1 MSECE
6 LTFDGFIGNGNYE
19 YFRINNPSMKSYREL
34 EVYKQSKSLAVK
46 VHKLSL
52 LLPKFEMY
60 EEGSQV
66 RRSSKAVTSAIVE
79 GYGRRRY
86 KNEFI
91 RYLVFAQSECD
102 ETRVRLDFLFETE
115 SIKDEALY
123 QALSNDYEALSKQI
137 NKFIQW
143 VEDNYKDK

>member
-1 MSECE
+1 
-6 LTFDGFIGNGNYE
+6 
-19 YFRINNPSMKSYREL
+19 MKSYREL
-34 EVYKQSKSLAVK
+34 EVYKQSKSLAIR
-46 VHKLSL
+46 VHGLSL
-52 LLPKFEMY
+52 TLPKFEMY

-66 RRSSKAVTSAIVE
+66 RRSSKAITSAIVE

-102 ETRVRLDFLFETE
+102 ETREHIDFLFETG
-115 SIKDEALY
+115 SMKDETVY
-123 QALSNDYEALSKQI
+123 RELSVAYEALSKQI

-143 VEDNYKDK
+143 VEDKYKGNKE

>member
-1 MSECE
+1 
-6 LTFDGFIGNGNYE
+6 
-19 YFRINNPSMKSYREL
+19 MKSYREL

-102 ETRVRLDFLFETE
+102 ETRVHLDFLFETE
-115 SIKDEALY
+115 SIKDEVLY
-123 QALSNDYEALSKQI
+123 QELSNNYEALSKQI

-143 VEDNYKDK
+143 VEDNYKGK

>member
-1 MSECE
+1 
-6 LTFDGFIGNGNYE
+6 
-19 YFRINNPSMKSYREL
+19 MKSYREL

-66 RRSSKAVTSAIVE
+66 RRSLKAVTSAIVE

-102 ETRVRLDFLFETE
+102 ETRVHLDFLFETE
-115 SIKDEALY
+115 SIKDEVLY
-123 QALSNDYEALSKQI
+123 QELSNNYEALSKQI
-137 NKFIQW
+137 NKFIQL

>member
-1 MSECE
+1 
-6 LTFDGFIGNGNYE
+6 
-19 YFRINNPSMKSYREL
+19 MKSYREL
-34 EVYKQSKSLAVK
+34 EVYKQSKSLAIK
-46 VHKLSL
+46 IHKLSL
-52 LLPKFEMY
+52 TFPKFELY

-66 RRSSKAVTSAIVE
+66 GRSSKAITSAIVE

-102 ETRVRLDFLFETE
+102 ETREHIDFLFETG
-115 SIKDEALY
+115 SMKDEAAY
-123 QALSNDYEALSKQI
+123 RELSIAYEALSKQI

-143 VEDNYKDK
+143 VEEKYKGNKE

>member
-1 MSECE
+1 
-6 LTFDGFIGNGNYE
+6 
-19 YFRINNPSMKSYREL
+19 MKSYREL

-66 RRSSKAVTSAIVE
+66 RRSLKAVTSAIVE

-102 ETRVRLDFLFETE
+102 ETRIHLDFLFETE
-115 SIKDEALY
+115 SIKDEVLY
-123 QALSNDYEALSKQI
+123 QELSNNYEALSKQI

>member
-1 MSECE
+1 
-6 LTFDGFIGNGNYE
+6 
-19 YFRINNPSMKSYREL
+19 MKSYREL
-34 EVYKQSKSLAVK
+34 EVYKQSKSLAIK
-46 VHKLSL
+46 IHKLSL
-52 LLPKFEMY
+52 TFPKFELY

-66 RRSSKAVTSAIVE
+66 RRSSKAITSAIVE

-102 ETRVRLDFLFETE
+102 ETREHIDFLFETG
-115 SIKDEALY
+115 SMKDEATY
-123 QALSNDYEALSKQI
+123 RELSIAYEALSKQI

-143 VEDNYKDK
+143 VEEKYKGNKE

>member
-1 MSECE
+1 
-6 LTFDGFIGNGNYE
+6 
-19 YFRINNPSMKSYREL
+19 MKSYREL

-66 RRSSKAVTSAIVE
+66 RRSLKAVTSAIVE

-102 ETRVRLDFLFETE
+102 ETRVHLDFLFETE
-115 SIKDEALY
+115 SIKDEVLY
-123 QALSNDYEALSKQI
+123 QELSNNYEALSKQI

>member
-1 MSECE
+1 
-6 LTFDGFIGNGNYE
+6 
-19 YFRINNPSMKSYREL
+19 MKSYREL

-66 RRSSKAVTSAIVE
+66 RRSLKAVTSAIVE

-102 ETRVRLDFLFETE
+102 ETRVHLDFLFETE
-115 SIKDEALY
+115 SIKDEVLY
-123 QALSNDYEALSKQI
+123 QELSNNYEALSKQI
-137 NKFIQW
+137 NKFIQC